1 MRREGESPSPYL
13 TIMIFKYQLIFLGDI
28 DNPACKAIRERIHER
43 IREMGILEDIFL
55 DVFSFNF
62 HNDYQNKQPSFVY
75 YFGKSNHQDRDKDIL
90 STLMSNGD
98 PIIPL
103 YFTEGGFYNEIPEVI
118 QKMNGKQYQAE
129 NLDAYVNYAL
139 ESLRLLR
146 KNRKLFISYRR
157 TDSTKIANQLFDA
170 LIRCNYDVFLD
181 AYSIPAA
188 ENFQEEL
195 HHRLSD
201 CDVLIQLYTSGFKDS
216 PWCKEEITAANQKQ
230 IGVVE
235 IVWPDVELDRHN
247 YLCEPFMLN
256 AESFDGDF
264 KDTKSLFKDNVVSQL
279 SYTVES
285 VRVRN
290 MAARQDNLVGEF
302 ISEAEKQGKQLIQEY
317 VYLIEHLECDR
328 MRIFIPAVGVPQSY
342 DCFDSL
348 RFKEHFSDK
357 NVEIYLIYDDLRV
370 KKAWIQHLDWLNDSS
385 LEVKTIKKK
394 EFTKWLKEN

>member
-1 MRREGESPSPYL
+1 
-13 TIMIFKYQLIFLGDI
+13 MIFKYQLIFLGDI
-28 DNPACKAIRERIHER
+28 DNPACNAIRERLHER
-43 IREMGILEDIFL
+43 IREMGVLEDMFI
-55 DVFSFNF
+55 DVFTSNF
-62 HNDYQNKQPSFVY
+62 HDDYQNKQPSFVY
-75 YFGKSNHQDRDKDIL
+75 YFGKINHQGRDKDIL
-90 STLMSNGD
+90 SILMSNGD

-103 YFTEGGFYNEIPEVI
+103 YFTEGGFYNEVPEEI
-118 QKMNGKQYQAE
+118 LKMNGKPYQAD

-139 ESLRLLR
+139 ESLRLMR

-157 TDSTKIANQLFDA
+157 TDSSKIANQLFDA

-181 AYSIPAA
+181 AYSIRAA

-201 CDVLIQLYTSGFKDS
+201 CDVLIQLYTAGFKDS
-216 PWCKEEITAANQKQ
+216 EWCKQEIAAANQKQ

-235 IVWPDVELDRHN
+235 VVWPDVELDKHN

-264 KDTKSLFKDNVVSQL
+264 RDTQTRIKDDVATQL

-285 VRVRN
+285 VRARN

-317 VYLIEHLECDR
+317 VYLIEHLDGG

-348 RFKEHFSDK
+348 RFKEHLSVK

-370 KKAWIQHLDWLNDSS
+370 KKAWIQHLDWLNDST

-394 EFTKWLKEN
+394 EFAKWLQNH

>member
-1 MRREGESPSPYL
+1 
-13 TIMIFKYQLIFLGDI
+13 MIFKYQLIFLGDI
-28 DNPACKAIRERIHER
+28 DNPACNTIRERLHER
-43 IREMGILEDIFL
+43 IREMGVLEDMFI
-55 DVFSFNF
+55 DVFASNF
-62 HNDYQNKQPSFVY
+62 HNEYQNKQPSFVY
-75 YFGKSNHQDRDKDIL
+75 YFGRKDHQNRDEAIL
-90 STLMSNGD
+90 TQLMSNGD

-103 YFTEGGFYNEIPEVI
+103 YFTIGGFYNEIPEVI
-118 QKMNGKQYQAE
+118 QKMNGKQYQAK

-139 ESLRLLR
+139 ESLRLMR

-181 AYSIPAA
+181 AYSIRAA

-201 CDVLIQLYTSGFKDS
+201 CDVLIQLYTAGFKES
-216 PWCKEEITAANQKQ
+216 PWCKEEITSANQKQ

-235 IVWPDVELDRHN
+235 VVWPDVELDKHN
-247 YLCEPFMLN
+247 YLCEPFMLK
-256 AESFDGDF
+256 AESFDGDY
-264 KDTKSLFKDNVVSQL
+264 KDTKTLFKDDVVNQL
-279 SYTVES
+279 SYTIES
-285 VRVRN
+285 VRARN

-317 VYLIEHLECDR
+317 VYLIEHIDGDG

-342 DCFDSL
+342 DCFESL
-348 RFKEHFSDK
+348 RFKKHLAGNK
-357 NVEIYLIYDDLRV
+357 VEIYLIYDDLRV

-394 EFTKWLKEN
+394 EFTLWLQKH

>member
-1 MRREGESPSPYL
+1 
-13 TIMIFKYQLIFLGDI
+13 MIFKYQLIFLGDI
-28 DNPACKAIRERIHER
+28 YNAACNTIRERLHER
-43 IREMGILEDIFL
+43 IREMGVLEDMFI
-55 DVFSFNF
+55 DVFASNF
-62 HNDYQNKQPSFVY
+62 HDDYQNKQPSFVY
-75 YFGKSNHQDRDKDIL
+75 YFGKTNHQDRDKDIV

-118 QKMNGKQYQAE
+118 QKMNGKQYQAD

-139 ESLRLLR
+139 ESLRLMR

-157 TDSTKIANQLFDA
+157 TDSSKIANQLFDA

-181 AYSIPAA
+181 AYSIRAA

-201 CDVLIQLYTSGFKDS
+201 CDVLIQLYTAGFKDS
-216 PWCKEEITAANQKQ
+216 EWCKQEITAANQKQ

-235 IVWPDVELDRHN
+235 VVWPNVELDKHN
-247 YLCEPFMLN
+247 YLCEPFILK
-256 AESFDGDF
+256 ADSFDGDF
-264 KDTKSLFKDNVVSQL
+264 RDNQTLIKDDVVTKL
-279 SYTVES
+279 SHTVES
-285 VRVRN
+285 VRARN

-302 ISEAEKQGKQLIQEY
+302 ISEAEKHGKQLIQEY
-317 VYLIEHLECDR
+317 VYLIEQLGGDN

-342 DCFDSL
+342 DCFESL
-348 RFKEHFSDK
+348 RFKGHLADK
-357 NVEIYLIYDDLRV
+357 NVEIYLIYDNLRI
-370 KKAWIQHLDWLNDSS
+370 KKAWIKHLDWLNDSS

-394 EFTKWLKEN
+394 EFSRWLQEH